1 MKKRDIVLIILVL
14 ICIVASFVANSLLN
28 SSKSAKVVI
37 YLDNKLYKELPIDEE
52 KTIEIKKN
60 GVLNK
65 IHIHDN
71 GVEMEEA
78 NCPDKVCV
86 NTGFIDKSGQSIVCL
101 PHKINVKIVGDEDS
115 DMDATVN

>member
-1 MKKRDIVLIILVL
+1 MKKKDIILVIVVL
-14 ICIVASFVANSLLN
+14 ICIIASFVTNSILN

-37 YLDNKLYKELPIDEE
+37 YLDNKIYREVPIDEE

-60 GVLNK
+60 GIINK

-78 NCPDKVCV
+78 NCSDKVCV
-86 NTGFIDKSGQSIVCL
+86 KTGFIKKPGQSIVCL
-101 PHKINVKIVGDEDS
+101 PHKINVKIVGEEES
-115 DMDATVN
+115 DVDATVN